1 MKRRVWLFR
10 LQCSIIT
17 QQFDDSE
24 PFHRIYME
32 EYKKSTW
39 SSKGGNRGL
48 LLTTWNEI
56 FLWEKTLMCRHIRP
70 FVPALSQRYMCAL
83 HTYRPHQVSYWYLA
97 NCEILLSIHLCRVQS
112 QSSRNSQLMSSAII
126 SKQLALTHTVS
137 AVDRLVHT
145 FTPVAQTHTHTH
157 TASRRAQTRLEHILF
172 HKLCT

>member
-1 MKRRVWLFR
+1 MIVK
-10 LQCSIIT
+10 
-17 QQFDDSE
+17 
-24 PFHRIYME
+24 
-32 EYKKSTW
+32 
-39 SSKGGNRGL
+39 KGGNRGL
-48 LLTTWNEI
+48 RLTTWNEI

-83 HTYRPHQVSYWYLA
+83 HTHRPHQVSYWYLA

-145 FTPVAQTHTHTH
+145 FTPVAQTHTHRQQASTNTTGTH
-157 TASRRAQTRLEHILF
+157 SLSQVVHVKHTHYSHVHMCSHI
-172 HKLCT
+172 